1 MKILVTGATGAVG
14 RKLIPYLANQKNI
27 EILTVNRNNTKA
39 ASLFREY
46 HNVDVTTIEEIDKI
60 KSFNPE
66 TILHL
71 ASYVTSSDTIEEGK
85 KLIESN
91 LNYGIQLLDI
101 VKNNNSLKLFLNF
114 GTFAEFKS
122 GYQKIENTYLY
133 SASKTAFRAFVEY
146 YASVYNF
153 NLIHL
158 VPYTIYGTE
167 DEKKKI
173 FDFILEGFYSEA
185 TIDMSPGLQKLDFI
199 HIDDICT
206 IIDTILKLENHSKLH
221 LKNIFLGT
229 GEAHSLRRVADLM
242 EKMLKIAPKHNWGG
256 LPYRKQ
262 EVMYACANIN
272 PLIELNCTPKTDL
285 NTGVFSYLKSKNL
298 V

>member
-14 RKLIPYLANQKNI
+14 RMLIPYLANKKNI
-27 EILTVNRNNTKA
+27 EILTVNRNSTKA
-39 ASLFREY
+39 ASLFKEF
-46 HNVDVTTIEEIDKI
+46 HNVDVTTLEEMNKI
-60 KSFNPE
+60 KSFKPE
-66 TILHL
+66 TIIHL
-71 ASYVTSSDTIEEGK
+71 ASYVTSSDTIDEGK
-85 KLIESN
+85 NLIESN
-91 LNYGIQLLDI
+91 LIYGIQLLDI
-101 VKNNNSLKLFLNF
+101 VKSNHSLKLFLNF

-173 FDFILEGFYSEA
+173 FDFILEGFYSE
-185 TIDMSPGLQKLDFI
+185 TKIDMSPGLQKLDFI

-206 IIDTILKLENHSKLH
+206 IIDTILKLENYSKFH
-221 LKNIFLGT
+221 LNNIFLGT
-229 GEAHSLRRVADLM
+229 GEAHSLRKVADLM
-242 EKMLKIAPKHNWGG
+242 QEILKITPKHNWGG

-272 PLIELNCTPKTDL
+272 PLIELNCTPKIDL
-285 NTGVFSYLKSKNL
+285 KTGIFSYLNSKNL